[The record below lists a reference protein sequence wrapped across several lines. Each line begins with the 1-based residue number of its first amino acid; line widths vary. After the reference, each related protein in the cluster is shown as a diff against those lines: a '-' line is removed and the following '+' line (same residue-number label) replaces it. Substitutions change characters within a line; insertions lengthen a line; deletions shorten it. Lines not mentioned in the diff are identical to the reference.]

1 MKRGAVEDDSLRCHS
16 LAATIRPQHD
26 PLFATE
32 TPMATQTMTA
42 LSVDH
47 APRSVRWV
55 EKYFYLAM
63 SLLIATVVIYGFSH
77 TIDRRL
83 IHANPRPPTL
93 LWVHVA
99 LFSSWVAFY
108 ILQSTLVRIRKVKL
122 HRTLGWVGAALG
134 SSMVVVGFWVA
145 VVMARFD
152 TSQLHRPNRD
162 AFLLV
167 PLADILAF
175 AISFGLAIV
184 WRKNPERHR
193 RLMLIGTCVLT
204 GAAFGRM
211 PLMHSPL
218 HFYGGIDGLILLG
231 ASRDLLVSRR
241 IHTIY
246 LIAIPLLVAAQ
257 TAVAQIFLHRAAFW
271 IRISHAL
278 LH

>member
-1 MKRGAVEDDSLRCHS
+1 
-16 LAATIRPQHD
+16 
-26 PLFATE
+26 
-32 TPMATQTMTA
+32 
-42 LSVDH
+42 
-47 APRSVRWV
+47 
-55 EKYFYLAM
+55 M
-63 SLLIATVVIYGFSH
+63 SLLIAAVVIYGFSN
-77 TIDRRL
+77 TIDHRL
-83 IHANPRPPTL
+83 IHANPRPPML
-93 LWVHVA
+93 LWVHAA

-108 ILQSTLVRIRKVKL
+108 ILQSTLVRIRKVKI

-134 SSMVVVGFWVA
+134 TSMVAVGPWVA

-152 TSQLHRPNRD
+152 TIQLHRPNRD

-167 PLADILAF
+167 PLTDILAF
-175 AISFGLAIV
+175 AIFFGLAIV

-211 PLMHSPL
+211 PLMHSAL

-241 IHTIY
+241 IHTVY

-257 TAVAQIFLHRAAFW
+257 TAVAQIFIHRAAFW

-278 LH
+278 LG

>member
-1 MKRGAVEDDSLRCHS
+1 M
-16 LAATIRPQHD
+16 Q
-26 PLFATE
+26 
-32 TPMATQTMTA
+32 A
-42 LSVDH
+42 LSVDDS
-47 APRSVRWV
+47 PRFVRLA
-55 EKYFYLAM
+55 EKYFYFAM
-63 SLLIATVVIYGFSH
+63 SLLIAAVVIYGFSN
-77 TIDRRL
+77 TIDHRL
-83 IHANPRPPTL
+83 IHATPRPPML
-93 LWVHVA
+93 LWVHAA

-108 ILQSTLVRIRKVKL
+108 ILQSTLVRIRKVKI

-134 SSMVVVGFWVA
+134 TSMVAVGPWVA

-152 TSQLHRPNRD
+152 TIQLHRPNRD

-167 PLADILAF
+167 PLTDILAF
-175 AISFGLAIV
+175 AIFFGLAIV

-211 PLMHSPL
+211 PLMHSAL

-241 IHTIY
+241 IHTVY

-257 TAVAQIFLHRAAFW
+257 TAVAQIFIHRAAFW

-278 LH
+278 LG

>member
-1 MKRGAVEDDSLRCHS
+1 
-16 LAATIRPQHD
+16 
-26 PLFATE
+26 
-32 TPMATQTMTA
+32 MATQTMQA
-42 LSVDH
+42 LSVDDS
-47 APRSVRWV
+47 PRFVRLA
-55 EKYFYLAM
+55 EKYFYFAM
-63 SLLIATVVIYGFSH
+63 SLLIAAVVIYGFSN
-77 TIDRRL
+77 TIDHRL
-83 IHANPRPPTL
+83 IHATPRPPML
-93 LWVHVA
+93 LWVHAA

-108 ILQSTLVRIRKVKL
+108 ILQSTLVRIRKVKI

-134 SSMVVVGFWVA
+134 TSMVAVGPWVA

-152 TSQLHRPNRD
+152 TTQLHRPNRD

-167 PLADILAF
+167 PLTDILAF
-175 AISFGLAIV
+175 AIFFGLAIV

-211 PLMHSPL
+211 PLMHSAL

-241 IHTIY
+241 IHTVY

-257 TAVAQIFLHRAAFW
+257 TAVAQIFIHRAAFW

-278 LH
+278 LG

>member
-1 MKRGAVEDDSLRCHS
+1 
-16 LAATIRPQHD
+16 LA
-26 PLFATE
+26 
-32 TPMATQTMTA
+32 
-42 LSVDH
+42 
-47 APRSVRWV
+47 
-55 EKYFYLAM
+55 EKYFYFAM
-63 SLLIATVVIYGFSH
+63 SLLIAAVVIYGFSN
-77 TIDRRL
+77 TIDHRL
-83 IHANPRPPTL
+83 IHATPRPPML
-93 LWVHVA
+93 LWVHAA

-108 ILQSTLVRIRKVKL
+108 ILQSTLVRIRKVKI

-134 SSMVVVGFWVA
+134 TSMVAVGPWVA

-152 TSQLHRPNRD
+152 TTQLHRPNRD

-167 PLADILAF
+167 PLTDILAF
-175 AISFGLAIV
+175 AIFFGLAIV

-211 PLMHSPL
+211 PLMHSAL

-241 IHTIY
+241 IHTVY

-257 TAVAQIFLHRAAFW
+257 TAVAQIFIHRAAFW

-278 LH
+278 LG

>member
-1 MKRGAVEDDSLRCHS
+1 
-16 LAATIRPQHD
+16 
-26 PLFATE
+26 
-32 TPMATQTMTA
+32 MATQTMQA
-42 LSVDH
+42 LSVDDS
-47 APRSVRWV
+47 PRFVRLA
-55 EKYFYLAM
+55 EKYFYFAM
-63 SLLIATVVIYGFSH
+63 SLLIAAVVIYGFSN
-77 TIDRRL
+77 TIDHRL
-83 IHANPRPPTL
+83 IHATPRPPML
-93 LWVHVA
+93 LWVHAA

-108 ILQSTLVRIRKVKL
+108 ILQSTLVRIRKVKI

-134 SSMVVVGFWVA
+134 TSMVAVGPWVA
-145 VVMARFD
+145 VVMAWFD
-152 TSQLHRPNRD
+152 TIQLHRPNRD

-167 PLADILAF
+167 PLTDILAF
-175 AISFGLAIV
+175 AIFFGLAIV

-211 PLMHSPL
+211 PLMHSAL

-241 IHTIY
+241 IHTVY

-257 TAVAQIFLHRAAFW
+257 TAVAQIFIHRAAFW

-278 LH
+278 LG